1 MKYLLPYHILLI
13 QLFYCSTIVLGQCF
27 DEFCIPSNYSRLST
41 PLINGSNAINVE
53 IYDLQILKVN
63 DLDSTIDLSFVLYL
77 GTIHKPRIVQEG
89 GYKFKNWGYTLV

>member
-1 MKYLLPYHILLI
+1 MKYLLPYHVLLL
-13 QLFYCSTIVLGQCF
+13 QQFYFTTMVLGQCF
-27 DEFCIPSNYSRLST
+27 EEICIPSNYSRLLT

-77 GTIHKPRIVQEG
+77 GTIHKPRAV
-89 GYKFKNWGYTLV
+89 